1 MLSITPPAPAVTR
14 SLHVREL
21 RRTTAERVIGPYA
34 LSLHSGECVVVSG
47 PSGVGKSLLLR
58 MIADLDPNQGELS
71 ITTSTVGTPM
81 TTHAR
86 AAMSAP
92 AWRKQV
98 TYVAAESGWW
108 ADTLSDHLHIASH
121 AQALTLLASLGLAS
135 DLMQA
140 PIARLSSGERQ
151 RCALLRA
158 IVQQPHFLL
167 LDEPSSALDGDSA
180 LRLEAVLHS
189 LKNNGTGLLVVS
201 HNAAQISRIADRVLY
216 MSSTALLESPA

>member
-1 MLSITPPAPAVTR
+1 
-14 SLHVREL
+14 
-21 RRTTAERVIGPYA
+21 
-34 LSLHSGECVVVSG
+34 
-47 PSGVGKSLLLR
+47 
-58 MIADLDPNQGELS
+58 
-71 ITTSTVGTPM
+71 
-81 TTHAR
+81 
-86 AAMSAP
+86 MSAP

-108 ADTLSDHLHIASH
+108 ADTLSDHLNAASH

-140 PIARLSSGERQ
+140 PIARLSTGERQ

-167 LDEPSSALDGDSA
+167 LDEPSSALDGDSV

-189 LKNNGTGLLVVS
+189 LKNNGTGLLHSTTGV
-201 HNAAQISRIADRVLY
+201 AG
-216 MSSTALLESPA
+216 MTALMITPLALIITTLLVLLCAALSLVLALG